1 MNHPG
6 NSWFHR
12 HIAAWAEKTP
22 DSVAIVYETQQLS
35 YQELNRRVN
44 CLAHYLQQQGVTPD
58 QPVGLCVT
66 RSVEMVIGILG
77 IMRAGG
83 AYVPLE
89 PGYPAE
95 RLRFMLQDSG
105 AAHVLTSAQFC
116 DSLVPLVEPAVTVL
130 CLDRDWETIAQTAE
144 ECAEKTTAVSD
155 QNLAYILYTSGSTGR
170 PKGVLLEHRAL
181 ANRIAWMADQY
192 DLTPDDRVLQKTPF
206 SFDVSGWEFFW
217 PLMRGARLVLI
228 PPEKHKDP
236 HYLRDVIIRE
246 RITTL
251 HFVPSMLN
259 AFLGIEGVTQC
270 TSLRQVFCSGEAL
283 TPSHTRRFFETLPS
297 CELHNLYG
305 PTEAAIDVTYQPCR
319 PGMTTI
325 PIGKAI
331 RQIQLY
337 IVDTAMNP
345 VAQGEAGE
353 LCIAGIGLARGY
365 CNRPDLSADRFRP
378 NPFGDTPG
386 DRLYHTG
393 DRARFLDDGA
403 IEYLG
408 RMDHQIKL
416 RGNRIELG
424 EIEQVMLEQ
433 PGVGDA
439 AVVLQEDG
447 RGEQRLVAWFSPD
460 PGCAGPVQR
469 GLALEAEGLLAGK
482 RTTTLPNGMDIVHLN
497 PGETDFLYREI
508 YEGEGYLKHGLAVT
522 AGDCVFDVG
531 ANIGLFSL
539 DMAQRG
545 AVVHAFEPIPEVY
558 EILALNSRRLGGSVQ
573 TYARGV
579 GESSG
584 YETFT
589 YYPNVTI
596 LSGAHADLEEEL
608 DVVRTYL
615 AGDESQNA
623 VDADEVDAMLRARL
637 ETREVRC
644 RISTISEVIAE
655 QAIQTIDLLK
665 VDVEKMEQKV
675 LDGIEASDWP
685 KIRQV
690 VIEVHDS
697 DNRAAAVRDLLEQ
710 QGFRVVMAQ
719 DEALRSTQIYNLYAR
734 RTPAA
739 QPEPHQPPE
748 PRWYGREAL
757 VASIQAGLADRL
769 PDYMLPAA
777 VVPLAALPL
786 TANGKLDRKQLSSR
800 TVTKTR
806 PKTIALP
813 RSEFEEQMLE
823 IWEELLGIMDLSVD
837 DGFFEA
843 GGNSLLAITLI
854 ERINQTFGCALTTTT
869 LFKHASIAALSAHLA
884 EPTPAP
890 RPVAEAPVSA
900 PIKQAPA
907 GYVEQHAYSD
917 VEAALNRHPA
927 VRESAVLAMER
938 RGKPYL
944 VAHVRPNFD
953 WFRRQ
958 EADQDTE
965 ELLKNWIPIW
975 EQNYAP
981 ILGGEESSDEVLNA
995 IGYVTSDS
1003 GDQIPEE
1010 EIRECVDLAVGH
1022 VMEHQPRN
1030 MLEIGCGSGM
1040 LLFNLADKVD
1050 HYYATDLSENAVEH
1064 IHNSLK
1070 SKPYR
1075 DRVTCV
1081 QGDASD
1087 LAGVPVE
1094 AVDTVM
1100 IHSVI
1105 QYFPG
1110 IDYLTDLIR
1119 TLTERLP
1126 HGARIFIGDVRDLR
1140 LLTSFHAAV
1149 LAHQCPPETT
1159 QAKFARMLSDRVRL
1173 EKELVI
1179 DPLYF
1184 KNLTRSL
1191 PRVKQVRICPKKG
1204 RFHNEFM
1211 KYRFDTFLYLDEPR
1225 PEGATPRVEKW
1236 RGESAQATLAK
1247 VTDSAEA
1254 LWLTD
1259 VPNRRLWR
1267 EQAILEWTRNANG
1280 EATLQEALARID
1292 AGPDADKGVDP
1303 YQVLQ
1308 AGNKQ
1313 GLTTTVHWEHPHQH
1327 GHFDIYVQPAGQ
1339 SPGEPPHELTWQQ
1352 AETLELDGANFP
1364 GFSVVW
1370 QEKLGLLKYHL
1381 SEQLAPERLPAR
1393 FIFQTDLPKD
1403 ENGRIDRA
1411 VLRGERAAPA
1421 AQPPAPTA
1429 VSQPTNRQATN
1440 RQATSRQAQVADDSL
1455 AIIGISCRVPGA
1467 DNHEQFWQ
1475 NLCAGVESVTMLSQQ
1490 ELIDAGVPEARRTHP
1505 NFVPAQRTISDK
1517 DGFDPGF
1524 FNISPRNALY
1534 MDPQTRLLLQHSWL
1548 AVEDAGYAVSD
1559 VPDTGVFMSTA
1570 ANFYPLPLGLSAQE
1584 LQGADGHPAGLQAQG
1599 GMVANTISYHLGLKG
1614 PSLFVQSL
1622 CSSSLVGVKLA
1633 AQSLLTGETKTALV
1647 GGAGLFAFSRA
1658 GYLHEPDL
1666 NLSAD
1671 GTCRS
1676 FDADATGMVEGEGVC
1691 VVMLKRAADAVA
1703 DGDPIYALL
1712 RGISIN
1718 NDGNDKAGFHAPGV
1732 LGQAAAAREVLTKTG
1747 IDPQTIGYIEA
1758 HGTGTPSGD
1767 AIEVAALNEAYAGA
1781 GKQHC
1786 ALGSVKPNIGNLDT
1800 AGGLAGLIKVVMALH
1815 HGTVPPQIN
1824 FDQAA
1829 PDLALAD
1836 SPFFIP
1842 TQAKPWPS
1850 GQTLRRAAQNHYSL
1864 GGTNVHA
1871 VFEAAP
1877 PKPASSDTEQAVLVP
1892 LSAQDGARLREA
1904 AAQLATFLEHQTETS
1919 TRDLAYTLQI
1929 GRVAM
1934 KRRVAFLAR
1943 NRAELRDLLGEFVAG
1958 RAHKRILSGTIE
1970 RKEQRLFD
1978 NDEDARALL
1987 HGWLQKGRL
1996 AKIAELWV
2004 KGVAMAWPLLYGDN
2018 RPQRIHLPGY
2028 PFARQRFWIPETP
2041 ATPTPT
2047 RPQPSQTAATQPE
2060 SPSTPNA
2067 ALQDPITAVLKAMT
2081 ADLLMVDAADVD
2093 PLCEFNDCGFD
2104 SVALIQFTNRLNE
2117 AYHLDIKPTALFENP
2132 SIARLSQYLADRYA
2146 DVFGIRFNL
2155 PLQPKAPR
2163 PAPPNQTQPQA
2174 ALPTQT
2180 GTPARSSHRAETPIA
2195 IVGMSGCFPGARDL
2209 KAFWENLRDGKDCIR
2224 EIPADRWDWRAIDG
2238 DPRED
2243 KNKTRV
2249 HWGGFID
2256 GVAEFDPLFFGISP
2270 REAASMDPQNR
2281 LLMTHVWL
2289 AMEDAGHSAQALA
2302 GGDTGIFMGT
2312 GETGYARLLQ
2322 DTPDVEDYAFLGL
2335 FPFGGPNRMSFFLDL
2350 HGPSEPINTG
2360 CSSSLVAVHKAVAAI
2375 REGRCGMAF
2384 AGGVNTVPTPDGH
2397 ISFSRAGMLCEDGR
2411 CKAFSAD
2418 ANGFVR
2424 GEGVAV
2430 LLLKP
2435 LADAERDG
2443 NPIYAVIRGSAE
2455 NHGGRANSFTA
2466 PNPKAQAAL
2475 LTQAY
2480 RQAGI
2485 APARVGYIETH
2496 GTGTHLGDPIEIE
2509 GLQTAFRAL
2518 GAADSQRQA
2527 CGLGAVKSNIGHSE
2541 MAAGIAGL
2549 VKTILQLKHQTLAK
2563 SLHCET
2569 VNPYIQLEESP
2580 FFIVQETQPWQP
2592 VQDETGRDL
2601 PRVAGVSSFGIGGV
2615 NAHVVLEEYTAA
2627 QTTPTTTPDQVLIVL
2642 SAKNETRLRE
2652 SAENLR
2658 RFTEQALADP
2668 QRDPGLLADLA
2679 YTLQVG
2685 REPMEERLAFTVST
2699 LEELRERLAGFT
2711 AKQPQGI
2718 FYGGAKAYR
2727 DALTIL
2733 MSDEDMCSAIDAW
2746 IAKKKFAQLIQL
2758 WVRGLPFDWERLY
2771 GDQGQRPRRI
2781 QLPGYPFARER
2792 YWIQADKPETVRAAQ
2807 AQPAVVSAKPTPP
2820 ITSPL
2825 PPKPAAPTPL
2835 KAQDPFFSR
2844 RLSTQ
2849 WQDEP
2854 LATDID
2860 WRSRLQEKAGTAITV
2875 IYDDTQRRDELVT
2888 LLYNLEEAAGLN
2900 QPLLLETVSVR
2911 HVANGI
2917 SQPDVILF
2925 LGMAPSE
2932 AGKYCPKAANQ
2943 LTVLIE
2949 QLHERAWFRNL
2960 QVYYLYEGAPTPAC
2974 EALCGMMQAAM
2985 HENPRHRWTLIGHGD
3000 DAEVTAGQR
3009 LLTEWVAGG
3018 AKHPSEP
3025 RVIRHQA
3032 GRRLVRRTASV
3043 PVTTGSL
3050 PFGKGGTWLVTGPFE
3065 EDPAL
3070 LRHLASHYQPT
3081 LVFLFRGAWLPAR
3094 ERCYRELEQLGATL
3108 HRFAADGATPLRDT
3122 YTRIK
3127 HEVGP
3132 LQGVLDV
3139 AGGDDSGARPSAGQR
3154 RAMRAACSLLT
3165 ELQQLTA
3172 DENPAFSFLTAP
3184 ATQNDGISGG
3194 YPTAFR
3200 LALAEQINR
3209 RGEAAV
3215 YQRSA
3220 TRDAKMLEKSWKV
3233 KQLPEE
3239 QATLGGTILIIVNP
3253 HSYALAKRMFQR
3265 SDRVVFAGVADAVQV
3280 PFDADN
3286 PESGRAAATR
3296 ILAEQE
3302 PIELLLDLGDL
3313 TENPRDTAA
3322 VNLGKLAFYQVLV
3335 GAFTPMQINY
3345 VTAGL
3350 QHFRAEH
3357 MSLAGA
3363 RFAGLVKMLSA
3374 EYRHISARCIDIDAS
3389 LAGDPRAFENHIL
3402 RECRIPLEETEI
3414 CYRRGI
3420 RYVPTLVVA
3429 DPPRLEA
3436 AESAAQF
3443 PISRDGVYVIS
3454 GGTRGIGLEIARY
3467 LVARGA
3473 RRLVLMGVTPLP
3485 ERALWPSL
3493 IREQDPQQARLAPLQ
3508 ALADQL
3514 DVLEIYTGALTATHD
3529 VTRFF
3534 QRVREAHGPVKGVV
3548 HSAGVYADLTN
3559 SAFVTRNLDDVNR
3572 IFQPK
3577 VDGMIQLARLFNDEL
3592 DFFVSFS
3599 SLTSFVPLLARG
3611 ISDYA
3616 MANAFLDFFSAWQHH
3631 HKRPW
3636 FRAITWVDWNETG
3649 VAKRMSPEEFAL
3661 VEQNLARVGLS
3672 SFSNDEGRRFFE
3684 QAMLVADRHHVL
3696 PAFVDG
3702 PALHAAIPTWFH
3714 GISRDLQKPAP
3725 TKRPSAK
3732 TPVAKA
3738 PIAETPANRPAWNL
3752 EDRITQWEQA
3762 GKPLAIETLTRY
3774 VSFDQLKQQHPVLIQ
3789 RVYQLLYPDETS
3801 PAVDVLQRSQPDP
3814 EPLAQTVYE
3823 TLLDVLKIEHI
3834 EQHEPFADYGLDSIS
3849 AMVFSTRLEKRL
3861 DMEIPPQ
3868 CLIDFPTIQTLSEHL
3883 KTCRLV

>member
-6 NSWFHR
+6 NSWFHQ
-12 HIAAWAEKTP
+12 HIAAWADKTP
-22 DSVAIVYETQQLS
+22 DATALVYETQQLS
-35 YQELNRRVN
+35 YLELHQRVN
-44 CLAHYLQQQGVTPD
+44 CLARYLRQQGVTPD
-58 QPVGLCVT
+58 QPVGLFVA
-66 RSVEMVIGILG
+66 RSFEMVIGILG
-77 IMRAGG
+77 ILRAGG

-95 RLRFMLQDSG
+95 RLRFMLQDCG
-105 AAHVLTSAQFC
+105 AAHVLTSAHLC
-116 DSLVPLVEPAVTVL
+116 DTLSPLVDPTVTVL
-130 CLDRDWETIAQTAE
+130 CLDRDWETITQVAAA
-144 ECAEKTTAVSD
+144 CAETTTAVSD

-181 ANRIAWMADQY
+181 ANRIDWMADQY
-192 DLTPDDRVLQKTPF
+192 GLTPEDRVLQKTPF

-217 PLMRGARLVLI
+217 PLMCGARLVLI

-236 HYLRDVIIRE
+236 HYLRDVITHAG
-246 RITTL
+246 ITTL

-259 AFLGIEGVTQC
+259 AFLSIEGVTGC

-283 TPSHTRRFFETLPS
+283 TPSHTRRFFETLPH

-319 PGMTTI
+319 PAMTTV

-331 RQIQLY
+331 RKIQLH
-337 IVDTAMNP
+337 IVDATMNP
-345 VAQGEAGE
+345 VAHGEAGE
-353 LCIAGIGLARGY
+353 LCIAGVGLARGY

-378 NPFGDTPG
+378 NPFADTPG

-393 DRARFLDDGA
+393 DRARFLDDGS

-424 EIEQVMLEQ
+424 EIEQVMREQ
-433 PGVGDA
+433 AGVGDA
-439 AVVLQEDG
+439 AVVVQEDA

-460 PGCAGPVQR
+460 PRCAGPVQR
-469 GLALEAEGLLAGK
+469 GLALEAEGLLEGK

-508 YEGEGYLKHGLAVT
+508 YEGEGYLKHGLTVN

-539 DMAQRG
+539 NMAQRG

-558 EILALNSRRLGGSVQ
+558 EILALNSRRHGDAVQ
-573 TYARGV
+573 TYARGIA
-579 GESSG
+579 ETSG

-596 LSGAHADLEEEL
+596 LSGAHANLEEEL

-615 AGDESQNA
+615 TGADDQNA

-655 QAIQTIDLLK
+655 QGIKTIDLLK

-675 LDGIEASDWP
+675 LDGIDALDWP

-690 VIEVHDS
+690 VIEVHDH
-697 DNRAAAVRDLLEQ
+697 DNRASAVRDLLEQ
-710 QGFRVVMAQ
+710 HGFHVVMAQ
-719 DEALRSTQIYNLYAR
+719 DEALRSTQIYNLYAT
-734 RTPAA
+734 RTPEA
-739 QPEPHQPPE
+739 QPKPAQPLE
-748 PRWYGREAL
+748 TRWYGREAL

-786 TANGKLDRKQLSSR
+786 TANGKLDRKQLR
-800 TVTKTR
+800 TRKVCKPR

-813 RSEFEEQMLE
+813 RSEVEEQMLE
-823 IWEELLGIMDLSVD
+823 IWEDLLGIMDLSVD

-854 ERINQTFGCALTTTT
+854 ERINRTFGCALTTTT
-869 LFKHASIAALSAHLA
+869 LFKHASIAALSTHLA
-884 EPTPAP
+884 EPTPAVKT
-890 RPVAEAPVSA
+890 VAEARVPAPSRQEPEVSA
-900 PIKQAPA
+900 
-907 GYVEQHAYSD
+907 EHHAYSD

-927 VRESAVLAMER
+927 VRESAVLALAR
-938 RGKPYL
+938 RGKQYL

-953 WFRRQ
+953 WFRGQ

-1022 VMEHQPRN
+1022 VMDHQPRN

-1050 HYYATDLSENAVEH
+1050 HYYATDLSENAVAH

-1070 SKPYR
+1070 NKPYR
-1075 DRVTCV
+1075 DRVTCI
-1081 QGDASD
+1081 QGDASN
-1087 LAGVPVE
+1087 LADVPVE

-1149 LAHQCPPETT
+1149 LAHQCPPDTT

-1191 PRVKQVRICPKKG
+1191 LRIKQVRICPKKG
-1204 RFHNEFM
+1204 RFHNEFT
-1211 KYRFDTFLYLDEPR
+1211 KYRFDAFLYLDEPR
-1225 PEGATPRVEKW
+1225 PEGAAPRVERW
-1236 RGESAQATLAK
+1236 QGESSQATMAK
-1247 VTDSAEA
+1247 VTGSAET

-1267 EQAILEWTRNANG
+1267 EQALLEWTRNANG

-1292 AGPDADKGVDP
+1292 ATPDADKGVDP
-1303 YQVLQ
+1303 YWVLQ
-1308 AGNKQ
+1308 QGNQAGV
-1313 GLTTTVHWEHPHQH
+1313 TTTVHWEHPHQH

-1339 SPGEPPHELTWQQ
+1339 SPGEPPHALTWQQ
-1352 AETLELDGANFP
+1352 EATLELDGANFP

-1381 SEQLAPERLPAR
+1381 SEHLPPERVPAR

-1411 VLRGERAAPA
+1411 VLSGERAVPT
-1421 AQPPAPTA
+1421 AQPPATQVVP
-1429 VSQPTNRQATN
+1429 QQRNRQAPVP
-1440 RQATSRQAQVADDSL
+1440 ADSL
-1455 AIIGISCRVPGA
+1455 AIIGISCQVPGA
-1467 DNHEQFWQ
+1467 DNHTQFWQ

-1490 ELIDAGVPEARRTHP
+1490 ELIDAGVAEARRTHP
-1505 NFVPAQRTISDK
+1505 NFVPAQRSITNK

-1534 MDPQTRLLLQHSWL
+1534 MDPQTRLLLLHSWL
-1548 AVEDAGYAVSD
+1548 AVEDAGYAIDDLS
-1559 VPDTGVFMSTA
+1559 DTGVFMSTA

-1671 GTCRS
+1671 GKCRS

-1691 VVMLKRAADAVA
+1691 VVLLKKATDAVA

-1712 RGISIN
+1712 RGISVN

-1732 LGQAAAAREVLTKTG
+1732 LGQAAAARQVLAKTG
-1747 IDPQTIGYIEA
+1747 IDPQSIGYIEA

-1781 GKQHC
+1781 GRQQC

-1824 FDQAA
+1824 FDKAA

-1836 SPFFIP
+1836 SPFFIATP
-1842 TQAKPWPS
+1842 ANPWPA
-1850 GQTLRRAAQNHYSL
+1850 GKPLRRAAQNHYSL

-1871 VFEAAP
+1871 IFEAAP
-1877 PKPASSDTEQAVLVP
+1877 PNPVSSHADHPVLVP
-1892 LSAQDGARLREA
+1892 LSAQDDNRLREA
-1904 AAQLATFLEHQTETS
+1904 AKQLATFLEHQPDTS
-1919 TRDLAYTLQI
+1919 VRDLAYTLQI

-1934 KRRVAFLAR
+1934 KQRVAFLAR

-1958 RAHKRILSGTIE
+1958 RAHKRILCGTIQ

-1987 HGWLQKGRL
+1987 QGWLQKGRL
-1996 AKIAELWV
+1996 AKIAELWL

-2018 RPQRIHLPGY
+2018 QPRRIHLPGY
-2028 PFARQRFWIPETP
+2028 PFARQPFWIPETP
-2041 ATPTPT
+2041 AATTPPPPVVNQTPPAQSERT
-2047 RPQPSQTAATQPE
+2047 DTT
-2060 SPSTPNA
+2060 NA
-2067 ALQDPITAVLKAMT
+2067 ALQDPITTVLKAI
-2081 ADLLMVDAADVD
+2081 ASDLLMVDAADLD
-2093 PLCEFNDCGFD
+2093 PHCAFNDCGFD

-2117 AYHLDIKPTALFENP
+2117 AYRLDLKPTALFENP
-2132 SIARLSQYLADRYA
+2132 SIARLSHYLADRYA
-2146 DVFGIRFNL
+2146 AVFGKRFSL
-2155 PLQPKAPR
+2155 PVQNRAPR
-2163 PAPPNQTQPQA
+2163 QAPPNQGQRQTA
-2174 ALPTQT
+2174 PTAQT
-2180 GTPARSSHRAETPIA
+2180 GMPSRPSPGGETPIA

-2209 KAFWENLRDGKDCIR
+2209 QAFWENLRDGKDCIR

-2289 AMEDAGHSAQALA
+2289 AMEDAGHSAQSLA
-2302 GGDTGIFMGT
+2302 GGDTGIFVGT

-2322 DTPDVEDYAFLGL
+2322 NTPDVEDYAFLGL

-2360 CSSSLVAVHKAVAAI
+2360 CSSSLVAVHKAVTAI

-2411 CKAFSAD
+2411 CKAFSAE

-2424 GEGVAV
+2424 GEGVAM

-2435 LADAERDG
+2435 LAEAERDG

-2475 LTQAY
+2475 LAQAY

-2485 APARVGYIETH
+2485 APDRVGYIETH

-2518 GAADSQRQA
+2518 GAAETQRST

-2549 VKTILQLKHQTLAK
+2549 VKTVLQLKHRTLAK

-2580 FFIVQETQPWQP
+2580 FFIVQETQPWP
-2592 VQDETGRDL
+2592 ALQDETGRDL

-2615 NAHVVLEEYTAA
+2615 NAHVVLEEYTP
-2627 QTTPTTTPDQVLIVL
+2627 TPTAPTATPDQVLIVL

-2652 SAENLR
+2652 SAANLCH
-2658 RFTEQALADP
+2658 FLDQLSAQP
-2668 QRDPGLLADLA
+2668 QQDPGLLADLA

-2685 REPMEERLAFTVST
+2685 REPMEERLAFTVTT
-2699 LEELRERLAGFT
+2699 LDELRERLAGFS
-2711 AKQPQGI
+2711 AKRPQGI
-2718 FYGGAKAYR
+2718 FQSGTKAFR
-2727 DALTIL
+2727 DALTLL
-2733 MSDEDMCSAIDAW
+2733 MSDEDIRNAIDTW
-2746 IAKKKFAQLIQL
+2746 ITKKKYAQLIQL

-2771 GDQGQRPRRI
+2771 SDQTQRPRRI
-2781 QLPGYPFARER
+2781 HLPGYPFARER
-2792 YWIQADKPETVRAAQ
+2792 YWIQTDSRETANPLTEQADL
-2807 AQPAVVSAKPTPP
+2807 VSRNPTKPTPIP
-2820 ITSPL
+2820 A
-2825 PPKPAAPTPL
+2825 KPAPL
-2835 KAQDPFFSR
+2835 TQAKTEDPFFDR
-2844 RLSTQ
+2844 RLTTQ
-2849 WQDEP
+2849 WLDEP
-2854 LATDID
+2854 LPTDIH
-2860 WRSRLQEKAGTAITV
+2860 WRSRLQAKAGNAITV
-2875 IYDDTQRRDELVT
+2875 IYDETQRRDELVT
-2888 LLYNLEEAAGLN
+2888 LLYNLEEAAGLD

-2925 LGMAPSE
+2925 LGPAPSE
-2932 AGKYCPKAANQ
+2932 SNKYCAKAADQ
-2943 LTVLIE
+2943 LTQVIE
-2949 QLHERAWFRNL
+2949 QLHERAWFRPL
-2960 QVYYLYEGAPTPAC
+2960 EVYYLYEGAPTPAS

-2985 HENPRHRWTLIGHGD
+2985 HENPRHQWTLIGHGD

-3018 AKHPSEP
+3018 AKDPGEP

-3032 GRRLVRRTASV
+3032 GRRLVRRTVSV
-3043 PVTTGSL
+3043 PVAAGSL
-3050 PFGKGGTWLVTGPFE
+3050 PFASGDTWLITGSFE

-3070 LRHLASHYQPT
+3070 LRHLAARYQPT

-3154 RAMRAACSLLT
+3154 RALRAACSLLT

-3172 DENPAFSFLTAP
+3172 DENLAFFSFLTTA
-3184 ATQNDGISGG
+3184 ATKSDAMPGG

-3200 LALAEQINR
+3200 LALAEQMAR
-3209 RGEAAV
+3209 RGDAAV
-3215 YQRSA
+3215 YQRTA
-3220 TRDAKMLEKSWKV
+3220 TRDAKMLEKTWKV
-3233 KQLPEE
+3233 KQVPEE
-3239 QATLGGTILIIVNP
+3239 QAGIGGTILIIVNP
-3253 HSYALAKRMFQR
+3253 HSHGLAKRMFQR
-3265 SDRVVFAGVADAVQV
+3265 SDRVVFAGCDDAVTY
-3280 PFDADN
+3280 PFDPDN
-3286 PESGRAAATR
+3286 RESGRAAAAR
-3296 ILAEQE
+3296 ILAERE
-3302 PIELLLDLGDL
+3302 PIALLLDLGDL
-3313 TENPRDTAA
+3313 TENPCDTAA
-3322 VNLGKLAFYQVLV
+3322 VNFGKLAFYQVLV

-3350 QHFRAEH
+3350 QPFRAEH

-3374 EYRHISARCIDIDAS
+3374 EYRHINARCIDIDAA
-3389 LAGDPRAFENHIL
+3389 LATDPRAFENLVL

-3414 CYRRGI
+3414 CYRHGV
-3420 RYVPTLVVA
+3420 RYVPTLVVT

-3436 AESAAQF
+3436 AEIAAQF
-3443 PISRDGVYVIS
+3443 PITRGGVYVVS

-3467 LVARGA
+3467 LIDRGA

-3493 IREQDPQQARLAPLQ
+3493 IREQDPQQTRLAPLQ

-3514 DVLEIYTGALTATHD
+3514 DVLEIYTGPLTADHD
-3529 VTRFF
+3529 LTRFF
-3534 QRVREAHGPVKGVV
+3534 QRVRRQHGAIKGVV

-3559 SAFVTRNLDDVNR
+3559 SAFVTRNLDDVAS
-3572 IFQPK
+3572 IVQPK

-3631 HKRPW
+3631 HQRTW

-3672 SFSNDEGRRFFE
+3672 SFSNEEGRRFFE
-3684 QAMLVADRHHVL
+3684 QAMMVADRHHVL

-3702 PALHAAIPTWFH
+3702 PALHAAKPTWFH
-3714 GISRDLQKPAP
+3714 GVSRDLQQPAP
-3725 TKRPSAK
+3725 TVRPFVK
-3732 TPVAKA
+3732 TPAAKA

-3752 EDRITQWEQA
+3752 EDRIAQWEQA

-3774 VSFDQLKQQHPVLIQ
+3774 VSFDQLKQQDPVLIQ
-3789 RVYQLLYPDETS
+3789 RVYQLLYPDETHPAAEVQELS
-3801 PAVDVLQRSQPDP
+3801 PSEPDP
-3814 EPLAQTVYE
+3814 LARTVYE
-3823 TLLDVLKIEHI
+3823 TLLDVLKIKHI
-3834 EQHEPFADYGLDSIS
+3834 EPHEPFADYGLDSIS

-3861 DMEIPPQ
+3861 DIEIPPQ
-3868 CLIDFPTIQTLSEHL
+3868 CLIDFPTIHTLSEHL
-3883 KTCRLV
+3883 KQAGSSERNPKEAF